1 MIEPIM
7 YFGIGFLFATLC
19 GLVLVP
25 LIHNRAV
32 RLTKK
37 RLEAAAPLSMAEL
50 QADKDHLRAEFAMST
65 RKLELVVD
73 QLKAEGA
80 GQLAELGKK
89 ADAINI
95 FKAELDDKVAQIE
108 QLQAEETKL
117 QDRLNAITIELS
129 SKVILLEESERLIA
143 SKDAEIAKLNS
154 DLNERALGNDSQRV

>member
-19 GLVLVP
+19 GLVIVP

-50 QADKDHLRAEFAMST
+50 QADKDHLRAEFAVST
-65 RKLELVVD
+65 RKLELLVD

-89 ADAINI
+89 ADALNI
-95 FKAELDDKVAQIE
+95 FKAELDIKVSEIE
-108 QLQAEETKL
+108 QLQAEEAKL
-117 QDRLNAITIELS
+117 EDRLNSITVELS
-129 SKVILLEESERLIA
+129 AKVILLQETERMIA
-143 SKDAEIAKLNS
+143 
-154 DLNERALGNDSQRV
+154 